1 MTEMIIGYIL
11 LGFAAVLIVILT
23 LIYIKLDKKSNN
35 DNKEDVSDL
44 LASKVREKVVEAI
57 AEKYSKIEERVDVLQ
72 KAGEKL
78 EDFRNLF
85 TNKTERGKLGEDW
98 LEDIIRDAVS
108 KKYYERQYKFPN
120 GKRVDFLLNF
130 GSVDERVSIDS
141 KFSWEDFKKMQETE
155 DSSLKKQFAKNFADN
170 INKHINAVSEYIIPG
185 ETAPIALMF
194 VASEGV
200 FRAIEGSAQNFVK
213 KARAKNV
220 IIVSPNTIFA
230 CLKTYRLLIQNREM
244 YKMSSILQK
253 EVGILGEDVSRLIE
267 RFTTLGERQEKVS
280 EDYKRIKTS
289 IDKISNRSEKIKNL
303 DLQEVEKIDKKK

>member
-1 MTEMIIGYIL
+1 MTEMIIGFIL
-11 LGFAAVLIVILT
+11 LGFGIILIILT
-23 LIYIKLDKKSNN
+23 LIYRKLNQKS
-35 DNKEDVSDL
+35 DNKEEISNL

-57 AEKYSKIEERVDVLQ
+57 AEKYSKIEEKVEVLQ
-72 KAGEKL
+72 KTGEKL

-108 KKYYERQYKFPN
+108 KKYYEKQYTFSN

-130 GSVDERVSIDS
+130 GSIDERVSIDS
-141 KFSWEDFKKMQETE
+141 KFTWEDFKKMQETE
-155 DSSLKKQFAKNFADN
+155 DSSQKKQYAKNFAEN

-200 FRAIEGSAQNFVK
+200 FRAIEGSPQNFVK
-213 KARAKNV
+213 KARAKDV

-244 YKMSSILQK
+244 YKKSSILQK
-253 EVGILGEDVSRLIE
+253 EVGILGEDVSRLME
-267 RFTTLGERQEKVS
+267 RFSTLGDRQEKVS

-303 DLQEVEKIDKKK
+303 DLEEVEKIEKKK